1 MPPAR
6 IGRYTM
12 TAFIEVKNL
21 KKYFPVQKG
30 FLETILARKI
40 ESVRAVDDISF
51 EVERGEIFGLAGESG
66 SGKTTTGRL
75 ILRLIEPTEG
85 KVLFDKVNIFSLKK
99 EELRNFRR
107 HMQIIF
113 QDPTASLNPRMKVGD
128 AVGHPL
134 KIHGIASTEE
144 RKKKVLEVLERV
156 GLSPAEGFYEKY
168 PHQLSGGQRQRVV
181 IGRALILNPE
191 FIVADEPVAMIDV
204 SLRAQIMDLMIS
216 LRDEFNLT
224 FLYITHDLATA
235 KYICNKIAIMY
246 LGKIVE
252 MGFKDNIFDTPMHP
266 YTISLL
272 SAIPVPNPRLKPQR
286 IIPKGEIPSPINPP
300 SGCRFHPRCFVAT
313 EECSKEEPKLRCI
326 SPNHYVACHYP
337 GEIIKQK

>member
-1 MPPAR
+1 
-6 IGRYTM
+6 M
-12 TAFIEVKNL
+12 TAFVEVKNL

-30 FLETILARKI
+30 FLETLLARKM
-40 ESVRAVDDISF
+40 EYVRAVDDISF

-66 SGKTTTGRL
+66 SGKTTIGRL
-75 ILRLIEPTEG
+75 LLRLTEPTEG
-85 KVLFDKVNIFSLKK
+85 QVLFDKVNIFSLKK
-99 EELRNFRR
+99 EELRSFRR
-107 HMQIIF
+107 HIQIIF
-113 QDPTASLNPRMKVGD
+113 QDPTASLNPRMRVGD
-128 AVGHPL
+128 AIGHTL
-134 KIHGIASTEE
+134 EIYGVASQEE
-144 RKKKVLEVLERV
+144 RKKKVFEVLEKV

-216 LRDEFNLT
+216 LREEFDLT

-252 MGFKDNIFDTPMHP
+252 MGFKDRIFDAPMHP
-266 YTISLL
+266 YTFSLL

-300 SGCRFHPRCFVAT
+300 SGCRFHPRCLIAT
-313 EECSKEEPKLRCI
+313 EECSQEEPKLSRI
-326 SPNHYVACHYP
+326 APHHHVACHHP
-337 GEIIKQK
+337 GEIAKSQ

>member
-21 KKYFPVQKG
+21 KKHFPVQKG
-30 FLETILARKI
+30 FLETVLARKI
-40 ESVRAVDDISF
+40 ENVRAVDGITF
-51 EVERGEIFGLAGESG
+51 EMERGEIFGLAGESG

-85 KVLFDKVNIFSLKK
+85 KVLFNKVNIFSLKK

-128 AVGHPL
+128 AVGHSL
-134 KIHGIASTEE
+134 EIHGIASPEE
-144 RKKKVLEVLERV
+144 RKKKVLGVLERI

-204 SLRAQIMDLMIS
+204 SLRAQIMGLMIS

-235 KYICNKIAIMY
+235 KYICNRIAIMY

-252 MGFKDNIFDTPMHP
+252 MGFKDDIFDTPMHP

-272 SAIPVPNPRLKPQR
+272 SAIPVPNPRFKPQR

-300 SGCRFHPRCFVAT
+300 SGCRFHPRCLVAR
-313 EECSKEEPKLRCI
+313 EECSQEEPKLRRI

-337 GEIIKQK
+337 GGIIKQK